1 MSLTLPST
9 TDILSIV
16 MNVAYVGF
24 FIFTFFFSAKL
35 QAFKTTR
42 NLSKALTKIGG
53 MRDKAKKELISAL
66 PKDVATDKATNAR
79 VDKLMQFFTI
89 RPSTMDPKGVTHRFE
104 HLLNNT
110 DQRVKEEIKSMAP
123 QANEQQLQNLQNL
136 VEVTQELHKM
146 YKFVRQYYI
155 MGKKSASQFSLV
167 EIEMKLPSI
176 LEEAEAYDAFTEAF
190 RTGKPIGDGIGPLT
204 ASRLM
209 ASQEK
214 FDVAQETVGA
224 ETSIDGR
231 RLIVIKAKGPGGSVG
246 KTGDGILNLMEKYQG
261 NIALVIMVDA
271 ALKLEGEESG
281 TVAEGVGPAI
291 GGPGL
296 EQFKIEEVAA
306 KYKVPVYAVVVKQ
319 SVKEA
324 LAPMTPAIEK
334 AADEVAVAVKRV
346 IGERTKENDTV
357 IIVGVGNTMVVAQ

>member
-1 MSLTLPST
+1 MSMPST
-9 TDILSIV
+9 TNILNIV
-16 MNVAYVGF
+16 INIAYIGF
-24 FIFTFFFSAKL
+24 FMFTFFFQAKL

-42 NLSKALTKIGG
+42 HLSKALIKIGG
-53 MRDKAKKELISAL
+53 MRDKAKKELIAAL
-66 PKDVATDKATNAR
+66 PKEIANDKATNAR
-79 VDKLMQFFTI
+79 IDKLMQFFTI

-104 HLLNNT
+104 HLLDNT
-110 DQRVKEEIKSMAP
+110 DQRVKDEIKVIAP
-123 QANEQQLQNLQNL
+123 QANEQQLQNLQNI

-155 MGKKSASQFSLV
+155 MGKKSGGSQFSMI
-167 EIEMKLPSI
+167 EIEMRLPSI

-190 RTGKPIGDGIGPLT
+190 KTGKPIGDGIGPLT
-204 ASRLM
+204 VSKLM
-209 ASQEK
+209 APHEK
-214 FDVAQETVGA
+214 FDLAQETVGA
-224 ETSIDGR
+224 ETTIDNR
-231 RLIVIKAKGPGGSVG
+231 RVIALKAKGPGGTVG
-246 KTGDGILNLMEKYQG
+246 KTGDAIAKLLETQQG
-261 NIALVIMVDA
+261 KVSLVIMVDA

-296 EQFKIEEVAA
+296 EQFKIEEAAA

-319 SVKEA
+319 SIKEA

-334 AADEVAVAVKRV
+334 ATDGVAVAIKRV

-357 IIVGVGNTMVVAQ
+357 IIVGVGNTMGVAQ